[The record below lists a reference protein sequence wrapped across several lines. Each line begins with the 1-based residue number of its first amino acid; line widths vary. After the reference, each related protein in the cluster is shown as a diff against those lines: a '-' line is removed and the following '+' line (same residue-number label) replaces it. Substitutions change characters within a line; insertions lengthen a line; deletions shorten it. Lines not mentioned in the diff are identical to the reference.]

1 MNYHED
7 AEMIRF
13 DGEGVDPVSVDS
25 DSEPDE
31 NEESDEASDLDL
43 VMPDNDESDYTD
55 EDEWVDTWWWYET
68 FAFKN
73 RAGGAKKIQFFGGP
87 GKNVL
92 IIRLTRRSLN

>member
-55 EDEWVDTWWWYET
+55 EDE
-68 FAFKN
+68 
-73 RAGGAKKIQFFGGP
+73 
-87 GKNVL
+87 
-92 IIRLTRRSLN
+92 